1 MGYKESAYQHWMSL
15 DTEQPVWDHV
25 FTVAPLVVI
34 GTKEGDHF
42 DLAPKHM
49 VTPLGLNNYFG
60 FVCTP
65 AHATYHNVQKE
76 KAFTVSFVRPNQIIL
91 ASLAAT
97 PRCGLGREEKSV
109 VQALPTMA
117 ATSVDALFLRDSYFL
132 LECALEKIVDGF
144 GGYSLISGQIIAAH
158 VHEKDARF
166 SELDEAQLIHQNP
179 ILAYLANGR
188 FSEIRNTYEFP
199 FPKDFETRPKENT
212 PDD

>member
-1 MGYKESAYQHWMSL
+1 MGYKESTYQHWVSL
-15 DTEQPVWDHV
+15 DIQQPVWGHV

-34 GTKEGDHF
+34 GTKEGNHY

-49 VTPLGLNNYFG
+49 VTPLGLRNYFG

-76 KAFTVSFVRPNQIIL
+76 KAFTVSFIRPNQIVL

-97 PRCGLGREEKSV
+97 PRCGLEIEEKSV

-117 ATSVDALFLRDSYFL
+117 ASSVDALFLRDSYFL
-132 LECALEKIVDGF
+132 LECKLEKIVDGF
-144 GGYSLISGQIIAAH
+144 GGYSLIGGQIIAAH
-158 VHEKDARF
+158 IHEEDARYSEKD
-166 SELDEAQLIHQNP
+166 DAQLIYQNP
-179 ILAYLANGR
+179 ILAYLADGR
-188 FSEIRNTYEFP
+188 FSEIRHTYEFP
-199 FPKDFETRPKENT
+199 FPKDFVAQPKENT